1 VNLSRASFGNQDA
14 RKLAKG
20 EQRYLSYAARLA
32 VLIERNRHRGIVSMV
47 FEEYDFT
54 RNPIVENQTFFLES
68 KCIHCGVA
76 VLGYSLEELLEK
88 EMSHRAQCTWMR
100 AA

>member
-1 VNLSRASFGNQDA
+1 M
-14 RKLAKG
+14 
-20 EQRYLSYAARLA
+20 E
-32 VLIERNRHRGIVSMV
+32 

-68 KCIHCGVA
+68 KCIYCGLAVVA
-76 VLGYSLEELLEK
+76 GSLEELLEEEK
-88 EMSHRAQCTWMR
+88 RHRVQCTSRR